1 MFDQNDFEE
10 EEILVPKY
18 AVEDGV
24 IVSDHQGLVSSS
36 NSERQSESHEP
47 KVLFLFELEIDKNLY
62 SYQLQPVS

>member
-36 NSERQSESHEP
+36 NSEKRSEYLVP
-47 KVLFLFELEIDKNLY
+47 IVLYRFQATSVL
-62 SYQLQPVS
+62 

>member
-36 NSERQSESHEP
+36 NSERQSEHLVP
-47 KVLFLFELEIDKNLY
+47 KGLYPFELEIDKSLY
-62 SYQLQPVS
+62 LHQIQPVS

>member
-24 IVSDHQGLVSSS
+24 IVSDHQGVIFSS
-36 NSERQSESHEP
+36 NSERQSEPLEP
-47 KVLFLFELEIDKNLY
+47 KVVCPFGLEIDKER
-62 SYQLQPVS
+62 